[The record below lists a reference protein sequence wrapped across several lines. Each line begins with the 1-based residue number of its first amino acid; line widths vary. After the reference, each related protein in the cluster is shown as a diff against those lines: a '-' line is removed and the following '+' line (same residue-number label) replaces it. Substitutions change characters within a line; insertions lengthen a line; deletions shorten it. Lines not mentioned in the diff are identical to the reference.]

1 MAECER
7 RGIPVHVA
15 GVFGSGLLADANSTY
30 AYGPPSEAV
39 SGRAEQW
46 RALASAHGVSVVA
59 VALAFA
65 VLPACVSHV
74 VLGMASAV
82 EVSANVA
89 ALAENV
95 PIELFREAQRR
106 GLLAAQLQL
115 PESGSM

>member
-1 MAECER
+1 
-7 RGIPVHVA
+7 
-15 GVFGSGLLADANSTY
+15 
-30 AYGPPSEAV
+30 
-39 SGRAEQW
+39 
-46 RALASAHGVSVVA
+46 
-59 VALAFA
+59 
-65 VLPACVSHV
+65 VSHV

-95 PIELFREAQRR
+95 PIELFCEAQRR